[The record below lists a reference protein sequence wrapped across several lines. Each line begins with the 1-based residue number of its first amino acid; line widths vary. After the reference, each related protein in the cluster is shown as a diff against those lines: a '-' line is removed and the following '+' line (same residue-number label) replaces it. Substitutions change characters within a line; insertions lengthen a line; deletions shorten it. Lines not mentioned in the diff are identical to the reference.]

1 LQSIDGPALRTSVAR
16 WHHRR
21 ERGLTLL
28 EVMITIAILT
38 IGVVGV
44 MGGVAAAQRIS
55 GINQSQAQLEPAMRQ
70 LSDFVRDSSTQG
82 LGYKL
87 CANLTNN
94 KYSLAGLGAAPAGL
108 QWSITDVAVSATNG
122 GTRAG
127 VPDFANSDLR
137 QRWGLGCPGNH
148 TSGQER
154 ESLTYADYLEGLESP
169 GMKAIVTPHLT
180 ERPPSGA
187 RFHAH

>member
-1 LQSIDGPALRTSVAR
+1 M
-16 WHHRR
+16 
-21 ERGLTLL
+21 TLL

-127 VPDFANSDLR
+127 VPTSPIQTCGSGGD
-137 QRWGLGCPGNH
+137 WGV
-148 TSGQER
+148 QEITLQVKNASH
-154 ESLTYADYLEGLESP
+154 SLTRIIWKAWKAP
-169 GMKAIVTPHLT
+169 G
-180 ERPPSGA
+180 
-187 RFHAH
+187 